1 MSTKER
7 KTCSPLKV
15 ESKENGEREKC
26 FLVGC
31 FENIRVES
39 ESFEALVRSSHF
51 VNSRKKE
58 NTESYFQ

>member
-26 FLVGC
+26 FLLGC

-39 ESFEALVRSSHF
+39 ESSEALVLPSHF
-51 VNSRKKE
+51 VKGRKKE
-58 NTESYFQ
+58 NTESYF